1 MSLGSRAAGRV
12 DAVRDAARTSLWP
25 IPVIWIVGALVA
37 GVGIPRLDRVL
48 DDELPAWLG
57 AALFGGGPSAART
70 VLGAVASSLITV
82 TSLTFSLTVVTLQ
95 LASSQFSPRLLRTF
109 SRDRFV
115 HVTLA
120 VFLATFVYALTV
132 LRSVRTAQ
140 EDGAAFVPQLAV
152 TTAYVLAVASVITLV
167 LFLAHLAGEI
177 RVETMLRRVRHDASR
192 AADGC
197 DVDED
202 ISVRPLDRAARSWFE
217 PPPSALTLVSS
228 GSGFAV
234 NVEERMLVEA
244 ADQLGSVLRI
254 DVEPGRWVV
263 AGTPVGSCWPAGP
276 QTDPDAPGRLVAVVE
291 DAITLGFERTAVQDL
306 AFGLRQL
313 SDVSTKALSPG
324 INDPT
329 TAVHALGH
337 ASALLCELAAKR
349 PGPLALAPA
358 KQGVTEQPVLLVA
371 RTTFGELLELV
382 VAPACRYG
390 RGDVDVLARVLTL
403 LREVAWLGPRRWAAA
418 DLPPASDGSPVRD
431 AVRQQLHR
439 VHEVVEGSARLDDD
453 MELLRRMESRVNDAL
468 AGRW

>member
-1 MSLGSRAAGRV
+1 MSLRSRAVGQL
-12 DAVRDAARTSLWP
+12 DTVRDAARTSLWP
-25 IPVIWIVGALVA
+25 IPVIWIAVALVA
-37 GVGIPRLDRVL
+37 GVGIPRLDRVV
-48 DDELPAWLG
+48 DAELPAWLG
-57 AALFGGGPSAART
+57 AALFGGGPSAARA

-109 SRDRFV
+109 SGDRFV
-115 HVTLA
+115 HGTLA

-152 TTAYVLAVASVITLV
+152 TTAFVLAVASVITLV

-192 AADGC
+192 AADGG
-197 DVDED
+197 D
-202 ISVRPLDRAARSWFE
+202 IGEEVALRTFDRTARSWLE
-217 PPPSALTLVSS
+217 PPRYAHTLVAS
-228 GSGFAV
+228 GSGFV
-234 NVEERMLVEA
+234 LKVDERMLVA
-244 ADQLGSVLRI
+244 AAARLRSVLRI

-276 QTDPDAPGRLVAVVE
+276 HTDPEARGHLVTVVE
-291 DAITLGFERTAVQDL
+291 EAISLGFERTAVQDL

-358 KQGVTEQPVLLVA
+358 EGETEHPVLLVA
-371 RTTFGELLELV
+371 RATFGELLELV

-390 RGDVDVLARVLTL
+390 HGDVDVLARVLTL
-403 LREVAWLGPRRWAAA
+403 LQEVAWLGPHRWADGQGSDVTA
-418 DLPPASDGSPVRD
+418 DSPVRD
-431 AVRQQLHR
+431 AVRQQLRR
-439 VHEVVEGSARLDDD
+439 VHALVAGSERTDDET
-453 MELLRRMESRVNDAL
+453 ELLHHLESRVEDAL
-468 AGRW
+468 EGRW